1 MIFSE
6 SNDRQFL
13 KVKDN
18 HIIFENIFLTSKK
31 MKKLLY
37 SIVLFLLAIS
47 VSAQTKKEKADQR
60 LAGIDTKLQVLVS
73 DWKVPGFAVAVVEK
87 KKVLYARGFGYRDH
101 ENMISVTP
109 NTLFAIGSCTK
120 AFTSAL
126 LGQLRNE
133 NLVDFDKSP
142 MVYLPELKFYNQ
154 DLDNLVTIRDMMCH
168 RTGLPRHDM
177 SWYIFPTD
185 SRDSLLKRIQFME
198 PSAAIR
204 QKYQYNNFMFML
216 QGLIA
221 EKITGTSWEE
231 NIQNRFFK
239 PLGMTSSVFSI
250 EDLMKNND
258 AAIGY
263 TLKKDSLIEKTD
275 YYRIRG
281 MSPAGSINSSV
292 SDMAKWL
299 IAWINSGKYE
309 GKDVLPP
316 AYISE
321 AISSQMVASP
331 GLPQKNFPDRF
342 FNNYGYGWDLT
353 SYKGHYLVQHGGNI
367 DGFSAL
373 TCFFPTDSI
382 GIVILVNQD
391 GSAIPGIVRNIV
403 ADRMLKLKDFDWNKH
418 YLSERDKARKT
429 QKEAEVKSV
438 TARIKGTS
446 PSHKIKEYEGIYS
459 NPGYGS
465 IRISTSGDSI
475 FALVPLKKFWL
486 SHYHYDVFQPYEITK
501 HGLDSTITGSL
512 LFNFR
517 TNNGG
522 ELEGFSA
529 TLEGGIK
536 PIEFKRAD
544 DGFKVDKITL
554 DKYVG
559 EYAIGEIVSRIYI
572 KNDKTLFLF
581 VPGQPEYELAP
592 AGADT
597 FKLIIVEG
605 FKIQFTKADNGA
617 INGLLFIQPN
627 GTFRATRK

>member
-1 MIFSE
+1 
-6 SNDRQFL
+6 
-13 KVKDN
+13 
-18 HIIFENIFLTSKK
+18 
-31 MKKLLY
+31 MKKLFY
-37 SIVLFLLAIS
+37 SVILLLLSIS
-47 VSAQTKKEKADQR
+47 LSAQVKKEKTDQR
-60 LAGIDTKLQVLVS
+60 LAGIDAKLQVLLS
-73 DWKVPGFAVAVVEK
+73 DWNVPGLAVAVVEK
-87 KKVLYARGFGYRDH
+87 KKVLYARGFGYRDY
-101 ENMISVTP
+101 ENKIPVTP

-133 NLVDFDKSP
+133 SLVDFDKSP
-142 MVYLPELKFYNQ
+142 GTYLPDLRFYNQ

-185 SRDSLLKRIQFME
+185 SRDSLMKRIRYME
-198 PSAAIR
+198 PSAAVR

-216 QGLIA
+216 QGLVA
-221 EKITGTSWEE
+221 EKITGTSWEK
-231 NIQNRFFK
+231 NIENRFFK
-239 PLGMTSSVFSI
+239 PLGMANSVFTI
-250 EDLMKNND
+250 DDLEKSND
-258 AAIGY
+258 AALGY
-263 TLKKDSLIEKTD
+263 TLLKDSVIEKTD
-275 YYRIRG
+275 YYRIRA

-292 SDMAKWL
+292 NDMSRWL
-299 IAWINSGKYE
+299 ISWINNGKYE
-309 GKDVLPP
+309 GKDVLPSS
-316 AYISE
+316 YISE
-321 AISSQMVASP
+321 AISSQMVASA

-342 FNNYGYGWDLT
+342 FDNYGYGWDLT

-382 GIVILVNQD
+382 GIVILVNQN
-391 GSAIPGIVRNIV
+391 GSGVPGIVRNIV

-418 YLSERDKARKT
+418 YLSERDKARKS

-438 TARIKGTS
+438 SGRIKDTS
-446 PSHKIKEYEGIYS
+446 PSHKIKEYEGKYS
-459 NPGYGS
+459 NPGYGT
-465 IRISTSGDSI
+465 IRIRTRGDSM

-486 SHYHYDVFQPYEITK
+486 RHYHYDVFQPYEITK
-501 HGLDSTITGSL
+501 HGIDSTITGTL

-522 ELEGFSA
+522 ELESFSA
-529 TLEGGIK
+529 NLEGGIK
-536 PIEFKRAD
+536 PIEFKRVKD
-544 DGFKVDKITL
+544 DIKIEKGVL
-554 DKYVG
+554 EKYVG

-592 AGADT
+592 AGTDT
-597 FKLIIVEG
+597 FKLIIIEG
-605 FKIQFTKADNGA
+605 FKIQFTKADNGV

-627 GTFRATRK
+627 GTFRATRKQE

>member
-1 MIFSE
+1 
-6 SNDRQFL
+6 
-13 KVKDN
+13 
-18 HIIFENIFLTSKK
+18 

-37 SIVLFLLAIS
+37 SVVLFSLAIS
-47 VSAQTKKEKADQR
+47 LSAQTKKEKADQR
-60 LAGIDTKLQVLVS
+60 LSKIDAKLQVLLS
-73 DWKVPGFAVAVVEK
+73 DWTVPGFAVAVVEK
-87 KKVLYARGFGYRDH
+87 NKVLYAKGFGYRDY
-101 ENMISVTP
+101 ENKIPVTP

-142 MVYLPELKFYNQ
+142 LAYLPELKFYNQ

-185 SRDSLLKRIQFME
+185 SRDSLMKRIRYME
-198 PSAAIR
+198 PSAAVR

-221 EKITGTSWEE
+221 EEITGTSWEE
-231 NIQNRFFK
+231 NIENRFFK
-239 PLGMTSSVFSI
+239 PLGMANSI
-250 EDLMKNND
+250 FTIDALEKSND
-258 AAIGY
+258 AALGY
-263 TLKKDSLIEKTD
+263 TLLKDSIIEKTD
-275 YYRIRG
+275 YYRIRA

-292 SDMAKWL
+292 NDMSRWL
-299 IAWINSGKYE
+299 IAWINNGKCE
-309 GKDVLPP
+309 GKDMLPP

-321 AISSQMVASP
+321 AISSQMVASA

-382 GIVILVNQD
+382 GIVVLVNQD
-391 GSAIPGIVRNIV
+391 GSSIPGIVRNIV
-403 ADRMLKLKDFDWNKH
+403 ADRMLKQKDFDWNKH
-418 YLSERDKARKT
+418 YLNERDKARKS
-429 QKEAEVKSV
+429 QKVAEVKSV
-438 TARIKGTS
+438 SARIKGTS
-446 PSHKIKEYEGIYS
+446 PSHKIKEYEGKYS
-459 NPGYGS
+459 NPGYGT
-465 IRISTSGDSI
+465 IRITTSGDSI

-486 SHYHYDVFQPYEITK
+486 RHYHYDVFQPYEITQ
-501 HGLDSTITGSL
+501 HGIDSTITGTL

-522 ELEGFSA
+522 ELESFS
-529 TLEGGIK
+529 TNLEGGIK
-536 PIEFKRAD
+536 SIEFKRID
-544 DGFKVDKITL
+544 DDIKFEKGAL
-554 DKYVG
+554 EKYVG

-572 KNDKTLFLF
+572 KNDKTLYLF

-605 FKIQFTKADNGA
+605 FKIQFTKADNGS

-627 GTFRATRK
+627 GTFRATRKQE

>member
-1 MIFSE
+1 
-6 SNDRQFL
+6 
-13 KVKDN
+13 
-18 HIIFENIFLTSKK
+18 
-31 MKKLLY
+31 MKRLLY
-37 SIVLFLLAIS
+37 SIILFLLTIS
-47 VSAQTKKEKADQR
+47 STAQTRKDKTDQR
-60 LAGIDTKLQVLVS
+60 LAGIDNRLQVLLS
-73 DWKVPGFAVAVVEK
+73 DWNVAGFAVAVVEK
-87 KKVLYARGFGYRDH
+87 NKVIYVKGFGYRDY
-101 ENMISVTP
+101 ENKIPVTP

-142 MVYLPELKFYNQ
+142 RVYLPELKFYNQ

-177 SWYIFPTD
+177 SWYIFPSD
-185 SRDSLLKRIQFME
+185 SKDSLMKRIRYME
-198 PSAAIR
+198 PSTDVR

-216 QGLIA
+216 QGLIS

-231 NIQNRFFK
+231 NIEKRFFK
-239 PLGMTSSVFSI
+239 PLGMTNSGFSI
-250 EDLMKNND
+250 EDLIIKND
-258 AAIGY
+258 ASLGY
-263 TLKKDSLIEKTD
+263 KLKKDGIIEKTD

-299 IAWINSGKYE
+299 ITWINNGKYE
-309 GKDVLPP
+309 GKDILPA

-321 AISSQMVASP
+321 AISSQMVVSS
-331 GLPQKNFPDRF
+331 GLPQKNFPDRHF
-342 FNNYGYGWDLT
+342 DNYGFGWGLT

-382 GIVILVNQD
+382 GFVILVNQD
-391 GSAIPGIVRNIV
+391 GSTIPGIVRNII

-418 YLSERDKARKT
+418 YLSERDKARKS

-438 TARIKGTS
+438 SARIAGTA
-446 PSHKIKEYEGIYS
+446 PSHKIREFEGKYL
-459 NPGYGS
+459 NPGYGT
-465 IRISTSGDSI
+465 ITITTRDDSM
-475 FALVPLKKFWL
+475 FVTVPLKKFWL
-486 SHYHYDVFQPYEITK
+486 RHYHYDVFQPYEITK
-501 HGLDSTITGSL
+501 EGIDSTITGTI

-522 ELEGFSA
+522 ELESLSA
-529 TLEGGIK
+529 NLEVGIK
-536 PIEFKRAD
+536 PIEFKRID
-544 DGFKVDKITL
+544 DDFKFEKGTL

-592 AGADT
+592 AGYDT

-605 FKIQFTKADNGA
+605 FKIQFTKADNGS

-627 GTFRATRK
+627 GTFRATRKQE